1 MLRVERLQVTG
12 LPPLNFEVPD
22 GDCLA
27 IEGASGAGKTLVLR
41 ALADLDASAGDV
53 SVDGVERR
61 EMPAHIWRR
70 RVRYCAAE
78 PAWWAHTPRACL
90 PPPPLPRLDRL
101 MQALDLDLALL
112 DRPIPTLSTGDASA
126 SHLCVRCST
135 IQRFCC
141 STSRRARSIRSRRRS
156 SRS

>member
-1 MLRVERLQVTG
+1 VLRVERLQVTG

-41 ALADLDASAGDV
+41 ALADLDPSAGDV

-78 PAWWAHTPRACL
+78 PA
-90 PPPPLPRLDRL
+90 
-101 MQALDLDLALL
+101 
-112 DRPIPTLSTGDASA
+112 
-126 SHLCVRCST
+126 
-135 IQRFCC
+135 
-141 STSRRARSIRSRRRS
+141 
-156 SRS
+156 